1 MFLALPFFYLKK
13 IKLEKYSSQI
23 RWLLGMGLLA
33 NAIFLFFNFDTVVSW
48 LIYFIYLAFIYY
60 LSHEKIKLKLNKS
73 YSRFIIALCLFIILG
88 LCLLYKPILAN
99 RQLKN
104 IQVTDTNSS
113 LLEVVQLA
121 DEVSQLAPAYQQDL
135 SFVLTQVVDKN
146 NWTIE
151 EKQLMYNLIL
161 FYANQA
167 ALQHPLDA
175 KLYYLTANVYLN
187 AGDLERAI
195 NYYQDIIPILT
206 VSHRPDVI
214 YNLAQAYYELSW
226 LDQDNSQEYLQ
237 AALNLL
243 QDNHNRFPNIKEAEE
258 KLKLL
263 QGVIEN

>member
-1 MFLALPFFYLKK
+1 M
-13 IKLEKYSSQI
+13 
-23 RWLLGMGLLA
+23 
-33 NAIFLFFNFDTVVSW
+33 
-48 LIYFIYLAFIYY
+48 
-60 LSHEKIKLKLNKS
+60 
-73 YSRFIIALCLFIILG
+73 G